1 MPLFAL
7 IARDRKNGLERRMAH
22 RPAHLEHMARLDASG
37 RIRYGGPLLN
47 EKNEMSGSLII
58 IEADDLEA
66 ARSFGLKTA
75 FIARPTEYGPDQKTD
90 LKAEDDW
97 DVIAD
102 SIEGVADA
110 LGV

>member
-7 IARDRKNGLERRMAH
+7 IARDRKNGLERRLAH

-47 EKNEMSGSLII
+47 GKSEMSGSLII

-66 ARSFGLKTA
+66 ARATFGDDPYIIHA
-75 FIARPTEYGPDQKTD
+75 VF
-90 LKAEDDW
+90 EDYE
-97 DVIAD
+97 I
-102 SIEGVADA
+102 IETKRVFPRAN
-110 LGV
+110 

>member
-7 IARDRKNGLERRMAH
+7 IARDRKNGLERRLAH

-47 EKNEMSGSLII
+47 EKTEMTGSLII

-66 ARSFGLKTA
+66 ARATFGDDPYIIHA
-75 FIARPTEYGPDQKTD
+75 VF
-90 LKAEDDW
+90 EDYE
-97 DVIAD
+97 I
-102 SIEGVADA
+102 IETKGVFPRAN
-110 LGV
+110 

>member
-47 EKNEMSGSLII
+47 EKSEMSGSLII

-66 ARSFGLKTA
+66 ARATFG
-75 FIARPTEYGPDQKTD
+75 
-90 LKAEDDW
+90 DDPYIIHAVFESYE
-97 DVIAD
+97 VIETKRVFPRAN
-102 SIEGVADA
+102 
-110 LGV
+110 